1 MKSKSQPYSILLAED
16 DPISRRLFEKILTKE
31 GFSVTTAEN
40 GREALDL
47 TQRQFFPLVL
57 TDWQM
62 PEVEG
67 PDLCRMIRR
76 ENSEGYVYIIMLTS
90 KGSKDDIISGL
101 KAGADD
107 FLTKPA
113 HHEELLARINTG
125 IRILELEKSLKN
137 AVDKIHIMSITDP
150 LTEIYNRSFIN
161 ERLPQEIERAIR
173 YDRDLSIIICDIDH
187 FKKVNDDTHGH
198 LAGDTVLKKFAQCLK
213 NNFRQGV
220 DWVGRFGGEEFLLVL
235 PETNLSGAMVLAER
249 IREAVDQCE
258 MAFNGGIKLSITASF
273 GATSFSCVDKNQAV
287 TPEVLLGEADML
299 LYDAKEGGRNQVRG
313 RQWTPK

>member
-40 GREALDL
+40 GRKALDL
-47 TQRQFFPLVL
+47 TRRHFFPLVL

-67 PDLCRMIRR
+67 PDLCRMIRK
-76 ENSEGYVYIIMLTS
+76 ENSESYVYIIMLTS

-150 LTEIYNRSFIN
+150 LTEVYNRSFIN
-161 ERLPQEIERAIR
+161 ERLPQEIGRAIR
-173 YDRDLSIIICDIDH
+173 YDRDLSIMICDIDH
-187 FKKVNDDTHGH
+187 FKKVNDTHGH
-198 LAGDTVLKKFAQCLK
+198 LTGDTVLKKFAQCLS
-213 NNFRQGV
+213 NNIRQHV

-249 IREAVDQCE
+249 IRKVVAECE
-258 MAFNGGIKLSITASF
+258 MAYKGISLFITASF
-273 GATSFSCVDKNQAV
+273 GVTSFSSVDKNHTV
-287 TPEVLLGEADML
+287 TPEMLLGAADIL
-299 LYDAKEGGRNQVRG
+299 LYEAKEGGRNDIRG
-313 RQWTPK
+313 RQWTPQ